1 MCLTSIISI
10 PVWRKGELP
19 VEGSS
24 TFMETTGETVVNE
37 GTFEDVAE
45 GIFHGHA
52 GFGGVGRDFDL
63 FGLLRDII
71 TFYTGGN

>member
-1 MCLTSIISI
+1 
-10 PVWRKGELP
+10 
-19 VEGSS
+19 
-24 TFMETTGETVVNE
+24 METTGETVVNE